1 MKNLFSAA
9 LIVATTVSAVSQSTM
24 TGGMLGG
31 MRARSIGPA
40 TMGGRIADLAVV
52 SSDPKIIYVGAAS
65 GGVWKSTNGGVTMQP
80 VFDDFNQ
87 SIGAIAIDQ
96 ARPDTVWVGTG
107 ESWTRNSTSVG
118 DGVYRSYD
126 GGKTWSFVGLPK
138 SERIARIQIDPKD
151 PRRVFVAV
159 TGALWSDSKDRGL
172 YRTTDGGATWENV
185 LFTNERSGCA
195 DVVMDTTDPNVL
207 YAAMWEFRRT
217 PYSFASGGPGSGLYR
232 SADGGTTWTKLT
244 NGLPQGDLGRIA
256 IDISPLDHTLIY
268 ANVEAAESGFYRST
282 DAGATWERRSTT
294 SASSVRPF
302 YFSRI
307 VADPVDKNVIH
318 KAGLNYYR
326 SADGGASFD
335 ALGGSSHSDHHAM
348 WIDKRDNAHI
358 LDATDGGLYESF
370 DKAKRFRHLANLPI
384 SQFYHVSLDMRAP
397 YYVYGGLQDNG
408 SWFAPVRT
416 SDGIHNAD
424 WKNVG
429 YGDGFA
435 VLPDATDENIIFWES
450 QGGEAQRTDLRNG
463 ETKKVQPVASRE
475 EGKLRFN
482 WNTPI
487 VRSSGDPSV
496 IFIGSQYLHRSSNRG
511 DAWKTISPDLTT
523 NDSTKLKQDQ
533 SGGLTVDNS
542 SAENH
547 CTIVT
552 IGDAAKDAD
561 VIWVGTDDGNIQVTR
576 NGGSTWTNVTANV
589 GGLPAHSWVSCV
601 EASPTDPAVAYATF
615 DGHTR
620 GDMTPYVYK
629 TTDHG
634 ATWTSLVAASPDVKG
649 YANVIRQDPVRAELL
664 YLGTEYGLY
673 VSFDAGAHW
682 LPFRNAI
689 PPVPVR
695 DLAVHPRDHDLVIAT
710 HGRGI
715 YVLDDLTPLRAFDPQ
730 NISAEVTMLP
740 SRPAVRR
747 MGVISQR
754 FSGDGEFVGSTTDDV
769 ATIWYFLKERPLKGA
784 TEIVIKD
791 PAGTVIRKLPASTRK
806 GLNKVEWPLR
816 LPPPITATSEVGF
829 AGGSF
834 SGPLAPEGTYTVEVH
849 RAGTVFTG
857 TFTVVTDPIYQHSD
871 ADRASQQELVMTL
884 YRLQTELAITQD
896 IVLRTRTRL
905 DTTLAHSEGVPTGT
919 IASMRSLRD
928 TLDAMNKQFVNT
940 KVGLITGEEQLRE
953 QLSGLYGQVNNYMGK
968 PTATQRDHAAIL
980 AERVGSGT
988 RSVESILASLL
999 PPVNEAL
1006 KAAGKS
1012 EIAVETREQTEK
1024 RLRK

>member
-1 MKNLFSAA
+1 MKYLSTAA
-9 LIVATTVSAVSQSTM
+9 LIVMTTVSAVSQTTI

-40 TMGGRIADLAVV
+40 TMGGRIADVAVV
-52 SSDPKIIYVGAAS
+52 TTNPKIIYVGAAG

-80 VFDDFNQ
+80 VFEEFNQ

-96 ARPDTVWVGTG
+96 ARPDTLWVGTG

-126 GGKTWSFVGLPK
+126 GGATWSFMGLPN
-138 SERIARIQIDPKD
+138 SERIARIQIDPTD

-159 TGALWSDSKDRGL
+159 TGALWSDSKERGL
-172 YRTTDGGATWENV
+172 YRTTDAGATWENV

-195 DVVMDTTDPNVL
+195 DVVMDATDPKVL

-217 PYSFASGGPGSGLYR
+217 PYSFSSGGPGSGLYR
-232 SADGGTTWTKLT
+232 SADGGSTWTKIR
-244 NGLPQGDLGRIA
+244 NGLPDGDLGRIA

-268 ANVEAAESGFYRST
+268 ANVEAKESGFYRST
-282 DAGATWERRSTT
+282 DAGTTWERRSTT

-307 VADPVDKNVIH
+307 VADPVDKDVIH

-326 SADGGASFD
+326 SADGGESFD

-358 LDATDGGLYESF
+358 IDATDGGLYESF

-384 SQFYHVSLDMRAP
+384 SQFYHVSVDMRAP

-435 VLPDATDENIIFWES
+435 VLTDATDENIIFWES
-450 QGGEAQRTDLRNG
+450 QGGGAQRTDLRNG
-463 ETKKVQPVASRE
+463 ETKKVQPVASHE
-475 EGKLRFN
+475 EGTLRFN

-487 VRSSGDPSV
+487 VRSAANPTV
-496 IFIGSQYLHRSSNRG
+496 IFMGSQYLHRSSNKG
-511 DAWKTISPDLTT
+511 DAWTTISPDLTT
-523 NDSTKLKQDQ
+523 NDSTKLRQDQ

-552 IGDAAKDAD
+552 MCDAANDAD
-561 VIWVGTDDGNIQVTR
+561 VIWVGTDDGNVQVTR
-576 NGGSTWTNVTANV
+576 NGGSTWTNVTSNIR
-589 GGLPAHSWVSCV
+589 GLPAHTWVSCV
-601 EASPTDPAVAYATF
+601 EASSTNSAIAYATF
-615 DGHTR
+615 DGHTH
-620 GDMTPYVYK
+620 GDMQPYVYK
-629 TTDHG
+629 TTDYG
-634 ATWTSLVAASPDVKG
+634 ATWTSLLQQAPDVKG
-649 YANVIRQDPVRAELL
+649 YANVVRQDPVRAELL
-664 YLGTEYGLY
+664 YLGTEFGLY
-673 VSFDAGAHW
+673 MSFDAGNHW
-682 LPFRNAI
+682 VPFRNGI
-689 PPVPVR
+689 PPVSIR
-695 DLAVHPRDHDLVIAT
+695 DMVVHPRDHDLVIAT

-715 YVLDDLTPLRAFDPQ
+715 YVLDDLTPLRSFDPQ
-730 NISAEVTMLP
+730 NISQEVTMLP

-754 FSGDGEFVGSTTDDV
+754 FSGDAEFVGSTTDDV
-769 ATIWYFLKERPLKGA
+769 ATVWYFLKERPMKGA

-791 PAGTVIRKLPASTRK
+791 PQGAVVRKLPATTRK
-806 GLNKVEWPLR
+806 GLNRVEWPLR
-816 LPPPITATSEVGF
+816 LPPPISATSEVGF

-834 SGPLAPEGTYTVEVH
+834 SGPLAPEGTYTAEVH
-849 RAGTVFTG
+849 REGSVSTSR
-857 TFTVVTDPIYQHSD
+857 FTVITDPVYAHS
-871 ADRASQQELVMTL
+871 ASDRTAQQELVMKLYQLQATL
-884 YRLQTELAITQD
+884 AVTQD
-896 IVLRTRTRL
+896 LALRTRSRL
-905 DTTLAHSEGVPTGT
+905 DTALAHAEGIAAAT
-919 IASMRSLRD
+919 IGSMKTLRD
-928 TLDAMNKQFVNT
+928 SLDAMNKQFVNT
-940 KVGLITGEEQLRE
+940 KVGQITGEQQLRE
-953 QLSGLYGQVNNYMGK
+953 KLSELYGQVNNYMGK
-968 PTATQRDHAAIL
+968 PSETQRAYASIIE
-980 AERVGSGT
+980 ERVANGT
-988 RSVESILASLL
+988 QTVETLLSTLL
-999 PPVNEAL
+999 PPINEGL

-1012 EIAVETREQTEK
+1012 VIAVDSREQTEK

>member
-1 MKNLFSAA
+1 MKNLLTAA
-9 LIVATTVSAVSQSTM
+9 LIVMTTVSAVSQVALTS
-24 TGGMLGG
+24 GMLGG

-40 TMGGRIADLAVV
+40 VMGGRIADLAVV
-52 SSDPKIIYVGAAS
+52 NSDPKIIYVGAAG

-80 VFDDFNQ
+80 IFDEFNQ

-118 DGVYRSYD
+118 DGMYRTYD
-126 GGKTWSFVGLPK
+126 GGKTWSFVGLPN
-138 SERIARIQIDPKD
+138 SERIARIQIDPTD

-159 TGALWSDSKDRGL
+159 TGALWSDSQDRGL
-172 YRTTDGGATWENV
+172 YRTTDAGATWERV
-185 LFTNERSGCA
+185 LFTNVRSGCA
-195 DVVMDTTDPNVL
+195 DVVMDGTNPNVL
-207 YAAMWEFRRT
+207 FAAMWEFRRT
-217 PYSFASGGPGSGLYR
+217 PYSFSSGGAGSGLYK
-232 SADGGTTWTKLT
+232 SIDGGTTWTHIT
-244 NGLPQGDLGRIA
+244 NGLPEGDLGRIA
-256 IDISPLDHTLIY
+256 LDISPVKHTLIY
-268 ANVEAAESGFYRST
+268 ANIEATESGFYRST

-294 SASSVRPF
+294 AASSMRPF

-307 VADPVDKNVIH
+307 VADPVDTNVIH
-318 KAGLNYYR
+318 KAGQIYYR

-335 ALGGSSHSDHHAM
+335 GLGGSSHSDHHAM

-358 LDATDGGLYESF
+358 IDATDGGLYESF

-384 SQFYHVSLDMRAP
+384 SQFYHVSVDMRSP

-408 SWFAPVRT
+408 SWFAPTRT

-435 VLPDATDENIIFWES
+435 VLPDAADENIVFWES

-463 ETKKVQPVASRE
+463 ETKKVQPVANAN
-475 EGKLRFN
+475 EGTLRFN

-487 VRSSGDPSV
+487 VRSSADPTV
-496 IFIGSQYLHRSSNRG
+496 IYIGSQYLHRSSNRG
-511 DAWKTISPDLTT
+511 DEWKTISADLTT

-552 IGDAAKDAD
+552 ISDAARDAD
-561 VIWVGTDDGNIQVTR
+561 VIWVGTDDGNVQVTR
-576 NGGSTWTNVTANV
+576 NGGSTWTNVTSNV
-589 GGLPAHSWVSCV
+589 RGLPSRSWVSCV
-601 EASPTDPAVAYATF
+601 EASPTDPATAYVTF

-620 GDMTPYVYK
+620 GDMTTYVYK
-629 TTDHG
+629 TTDYG
-634 ATWTSLVAASPDVKG
+634 ATWTSLVAGAPVVKG
-649 YANVIRQDPVRAELL
+649 FANVVRQDPVRPELL
-664 YLGTEYGLY
+664 FLGTEFGLY
-673 VSFDAGAHW
+673 ISLDAGAHW
-682 LPFRNAI
+682 VPFRNGM
-689 PPVPVR
+689 PPMPIR
-695 DLAVHPRDHDLVIAT
+695 DLVVHPRDHDLVIAT

-715 YVLDDLTPLRAFDPQ
+715 YILDDLTPLRSLDPQ
-730 NISAEVTMLP
+730 AITQEVTMLP

-754 FSGDGEFVGSTTDDV
+754 FSGDAEFVGSTTDDV
-769 ATIWYFLKERPLKGA
+769 ATIWYFLKERPLTGA

-791 PAGTVIRKLPASTRK
+791 PQGAVIRRLPASTRK

-816 LPPPITATSEVGF
+816 LPPPLSATSEVAF

-834 SGPLAPEGTYTVEVH
+834 SGPLAPEGTYTVDVV
-849 RAGTVFTG
+849 RAGTTISG
-857 TFTVVTDPIYQHSD
+857 SFTVVTDPIYAHSRS
-871 ADRASQQELVMTL
+871 DRAAQQDLVLSL
-884 YRLQTELAITQD
+884 YRLQTELAVTQD
-896 IVLRTRTRL
+896 QALKTRTRL
-905 DTTLAHSEGVPTGT
+905 DTLMAHPEGVGQETRT
-919 IASMRSLRD
+919 SMKLLRD
-928 TLDAMNKQFVNT
+928 TLDALNRTFVNT
-940 KVGLITGEEQLRE
+940 KVGQITGEEQLRE
-953 QLSGLYGQVNNYMGK
+953 KLSQLYGQVNNYMGK
-968 PTATQRDHAAIL
+968 PTATQSSYSTIL
-980 AERVGSGT
+980 SEKVADGT
-988 RSVESILASLL
+988 RSVTTLLSSML
-999 PPVNEAL
+999 PPINEGL

-1012 EIAVETREQTEK
+1012 PITVDSREQVEK